1 MSRVSLLAAG
11 LCLLLGGCA
20 AIGGPRT
27 EVRAYAPDAKITP
40 DPAWPAADWSLSVGV
55 QAANQL
61 LDSPRIA
68 VRPEANRLQAYKG
81 AVWADNAPDVL
92 ETALV
97 EGFEDS
103 GKITAVGRLGSNSR
117 GDFGLFLEL
126 RAFET
131 VYTDGRPEAV
141 IEAQA
146 LMIRFR
152 GGKPGVVA
160 ARRFRQVVPGSAPEL
175 DTMVGHFGQALSTVS
190 TEVVGWALVEGDRAI
205 KAEAEG
211 SAGK

>member
-1 MSRVSLLAAG
+1 MSRISLLAAG

-20 AIGGPRT
+20 AIGGPKT
-27 EVRAYAPDAKITP
+27 KVQMYSPAAKITP

-55 QAANQL
+55 RAANQL

-68 VRPEANRLQAYKG
+68 VRPEPNRLQVYKG
-81 AVWADNAPDVL
+81 AVWADNTPDLL

-103 GKITAVGRLGSNSR
+103 GRITALGRVGSNAR

-146 LMIRFR
+146 LLIRFR
-152 GGKPGVVA
+152 GRKPGVVVA
-160 ARRFRQVVPGSAPEL
+160 QRFRQAVPGAAPEL
-175 DTMVGHFGQALSTVS
+175 DAMVDSFSRALSTMS

-205 KAEAEG
+205 KAEAEE

>member
-20 AIGGPRT
+20 ALGGPKT
-27 EVRAYAPDAKITP
+27 EVKVYSPAAKITA
-40 DPAWPAADWSLSVGV
+40 DPSWPAADWSLSVGV

-61 LDSPRIA
+61 IDSARIA
-68 VRPEANRLQAYKG
+68 VRPEPHRLQAYKD
-81 AVWADNAPDVL
+81 AAWADTAPDLL
-92 ETALV
+92 ETTLV

-103 GKITAVGRLGSNSR
+103 GKILAVGRLGSTAR

-141 IEAQA
+141 IEAQV
-146 LMIRFR
+146 LLIRFR
-152 GGKPGVVA
+152 GDRGVVA
-160 ARRFRQVVPGSAPEL
+160 SKRFRQVVPGSAPEL
-175 DTMVGHFGQALSTVS
+175 DAMVASFGQALSTMG
-190 TEVVGWALVEGDRAI
+190 TEVVGWALVEGD
-205 KAEAEG
+205 KAVKAAAEK
-211 SAGK
+211 SAAE

>member
-1 MSRVSLLAAG
+1 MSRVPLLAAG

-27 EVRAYAPDAKITP
+27 EMRVYSPIATITP
-40 DPAWPAADWSLSVGV
+40 DPAWPSADWSLSVGV

-68 VRPEANRLQAYKG
+68 VRPEPNRLQPYKD
-81 AVWADNAPDVL
+81 ALWADNAPDLV
-92 ETALV
+92 ETALI
-97 EGFEDS
+97 EGLEDS
-103 GKITAVGRLGSNSR
+103 GKIVAVGRLGSNAR

-146 LMIRFR
+146 LLIRFR
-152 GGKPGVVA
+152 GDRGVVA
-160 ARRFRQVVPGSAPEL
+160 SKRFRQAVPGRAPEL
-175 DTMVGHFGQALSTVS
+175 DAMVESFSQALSAMG
-190 TEVVGWALVEGDRAI
+190 TEVVGWALVEGDRAF
-205 KAEAEG
+205 KAKTEE